1 VNSLEYDIGE
11 AMRGA
16 RRRVSVSIWATQEV
30 HDAAVRVLATHIP
43 ARIARHAL
51 VEVGGRDTG
60 TSAALMHKSLVGA
73 WEIERLY
80 TADHVIPG
88 EIGVVIVGVW

>member
-1 VNSLEYDIGE
+1 VNRLEHDIGE
-11 AMRGA
+11 AMR
-16 RRRVSVSIWATQEV
+16 RPSVSIWSNQEV
-30 HDAAVRVLATHIP
+30 HDAAVRVLTAHPP
-43 ARIARHAL
+43 ARSARHAL

-60 TSAALMHKSLVGA
+60 TAAALMIKSLVGA

-80 TADHVIPG
+80 TADHTIPG

>member
-1 VNSLEYDIGE
+1 
-11 AMRGA
+11 M
-16 RRRVSVSIWATQEV
+16 SIWSTQEV
-30 HDAAVRVLATHIP
+30 HDSAIRALASHLP
-43 ARIARHAL
+43 ARAARHAL

-60 TSAALMHKSLVGA
+60 TAAALMMKSLVGA

-80 TADHVIPG
+80 HADHTIPG